1 MKPEFKDHKTVLAKV
16 EHLLK
21 VNPLLRDNDMR
32 LVATYYFEQIGK
44 EKIAE
49 MSAMDF
55 LTMLSTSK
63 VTCFESIRKLRQQ
76 VQAKNESLRGA
87 EYGKRKKKV
96 LSNFLL
102 FKRENILTNR
112 LLVSKN
118 LIQLLSAN

>member
-1 MKPEFKDHKTVLAKV
+1 MKPEFKDHKTVIAKV

-32 LVATYYFEQIGK
+32 LVATYYFEEIGK
-44 EKIAE
+44 ERIAE

-63 VTCFESIRKLRQQ
+63 VTCFETIRKLRQQ
-76 VQAKNESLRGA
+76 VQAKNEKLRGD

-102 FKRENILTNR
+102 FKRE
-112 LLVSKN
+112 
-118 LIQLLSAN
+118 